1 MTIWFAV
8 ISGKLVHAGA
18 VASDAQD
25 RHGVGHKFLCCDE
38 FSISRSTKK
47 S

>member
-18 VASDAQD
+18 VAHDAQN
-25 RHGVGHKFLCCDE
+25 RLGVGHKFLCCDE
-38 FSISRSTKK
+38 FSILRTTKK
-47 S
+47 R